1 MNYLAHAY
9 LSFNNPEILA
19 GNLVSDF
26 VKGRKKLDFPEGI
39 QKGIVLHR
47 DIDNFTDTHETTRRA
62 KVFFKPAY
70 GLYSGALT
78 DVVYDHYLA
87 NDPKEFFPEGSAHAV
102 QAVAAEGAGSNEE
115 AEGAGP
121 DGAAEGTSPDG
132 AARLAAFAERTY
144 QQMEQ
149 QMAPLTAVFPERFV
163 RMFPYMRSQ
172 NWLYNYRYKEGI
184 YNSFAGL
191 SRRALYMSGPEAAVE
206 VFDKHYG
213 ELKACYDAFF
223 PSLKHFAFSRFLEL
237 I

>member
-9 LSFNNPEILA
+9 LSFNSPEILA
-19 GNLVSDF
+19 GNLISDF
-26 VKGRKKLDFPEGI
+26 VKGRKKLDCPEVI
-39 QKGIVLHR
+39 QKGIALHR

-78 DVVYDHYLA
+78 DVVYDHFLA
-87 NDPKEFFPEGSAHAV
+87 NDPKEFFSEGAV
-102 QAVAAEGAGSNEE
+102 VIEQDGVAEGVAEGAE
-115 AEGAGP
+115 
-121 DGAAEGTSPDG
+121 PDG

-144 QQMEQ
+144 QQMER
-149 QMAPLTAVFPERFV
+149 QMASLPAIFPERFV
-163 RMFPYMRSQ
+163 HMFPYMRSQ

-191 SRRALYMSGPEAAVE
+191 ARRALYMSGPEAAVE
-206 VFDKHYG
+206 VFDTHYG
-213 ELKACYDAFF
+213 ELQACYDDFF
-223 PSLKHFAFSRFLEL
+223 PSLKNFAFSRFIEL